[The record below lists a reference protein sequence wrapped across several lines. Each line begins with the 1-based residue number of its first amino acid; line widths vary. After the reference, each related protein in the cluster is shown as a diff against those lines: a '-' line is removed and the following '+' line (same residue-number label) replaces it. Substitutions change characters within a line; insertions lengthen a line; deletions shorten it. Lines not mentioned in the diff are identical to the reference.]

1 MADATKPLHPVLQAV
16 DDGNLRLLKGTSNNQ
31 PLLLLLPL
39 LSLVRTLRVPDRPET
54 AGVVADDGIW
64 SRALVLAAM
73 NGRLDVCRCLV
84 EDLRVDVNQRTFTG
98 DTALAISAAY
108 GTAAITKYL
117 LDRGADPTLVGALW
131 PPLHGAAMSGECE
144 ILELLLSAGI
154 DVDCFDSV
162 YGTPLHAAAAVGE
175 DGAVN
180 ILLEHHADPNKILN
194 LHSTPLNLSILFKSL
209 ECVKLLIKAGAD
221 VNKIDHNG
229 YTYLMVA
236 ADICLPGIMK
246 CLLDAGANP
255 DIPDPF
261 GTTAI
266 EIAALRGRRDMVE
279 MLFPLA
285 STISTLPDW
294 SVDGIICHVKS
305 CGLPKDIHLCEKKRA
320 ELKLQATEAFKR
332 KEHMIAVELYTCAM
346 NFEPS
351 AEDLAILLANRSLCL
366 LRSGRGKDALSDAT
380 RCTMLRPLWPKGY
393 YRLGAALMFLED
405 YEEAS
410 RAFADGLELDP
421 ANADIANALREA
433 QEAVKNPP
441 CTGELGC
448 LSPLG
453 IRRSR

>member
-1 MADATKPLHPVLQAV
+1 M
-16 DDGNLRLLKGTSNNQ
+16 
-31 PLLLLLPL
+31 
-39 LSLVRTLRVPDRPET
+39 PD
-54 AGVVADDGIW
+54 
-64 SRALVLAAM
+64 
-73 NGRLDVCRCLV
+73 
-84 EDLRVDVNQRTFTG
+84 
-98 DTALAISAAY
+98 
-108 GTAAITKYL
+108 
-117 LDRGADPTLVGALW
+117 
-131 PPLHGAAMSGECE
+131 
-144 ILELLLSAGI
+144 
-154 DVDCFDSV
+154 
-162 YGTPLHAAAAVGE
+162 
-175 DGAVN
+175 
-180 ILLEHHADPNKILN
+180 KILN
-194 LHSTPLNLSILFKSL
+194 LHSTPLNLSILSKSL

-366 LRSGRGKDALSDAT
+366 LHSGRGKDALSDAT

-421 ANADIANALREA
+421 ANALREA